1 MSAYR
6 VESLITVDDQGQMV
20 LPKDLRDKAGIKGG
34 DKFAVVSW
42 GKDGGVCYLSLTKVE
57 ELGGTVKGV
66 LGPMLGELH
75 PKR

>member
-1 MSAYR
+1 MSAYQ

-42 GKDGGVCYLSLTKVE
+42 GKDGLACYLSLTKVE
-57 ELGGTVKGV
+57 DLRGTVKGV
-66 LGPMLGELH
+66 LGPILGELH